1 MTAAATHELAIDI
14 GDMPILVR
22 TDSAEFAALLEDRY
36 GSFIKPQAS
45 SPQPWPPRAKRASI
59 SI

>member
-45 SPQPWPPRAKRASI
+45 AHPWPPRAKRASI